1 MPAMTRILYF
11 ARLAEAFK
19 KSGEPMLKGSAKT
32 VGEIIE
38 RLKQRGDLWDK
49 MLVEGQFQIMV
60 NKQIVEWDHPIE
72 DGDEIALV

>member
-1 MPAMTRILYF
+1 MIRVLYF

-19 KSGEPMLKGSAKT
+19 KRGEPMMKGSAKT
-32 VGEIIE
+32 VGQIVD
-38 RLKQRGDLWDK
+38 RLKARDSHWEK

-60 NKQIVEWDHPIE
+60 NKQIVNGDHPIK

>member
-1 MPAMTRILYF
+1 MPAMTKILYF
-11 ARLAEAFK
+11 ARLAESFK

-38 RLKQRGDLWDK
+38 RLQQRGGLWEK
-49 MLVEGQFQIMV
+49 MLVAGQFQIMV